1 MSLMVVNDAPASSR
15 YYYRL
20 EGGQYH
26 CTVQLYVKTMNIY
39 GGGWDLESAS
49 ATKNGN
55 LHKKQ
60 LVNLVVLSIC
70 N

>member
-1 MSLMVVNDAPASSR
+1 MSLVVVNDAPASSR
-15 YYYRL
+15 YYCRL
-20 EGGQYH
+20 EEGQYH
-26 CTVQLYVKTMNIY
+26 CTVQPYVKTMLFM
-39 GGGWDLESAS
+39 GGWDLEYAS